1 MKLTK
6 KEVEH
11 IAYLARLG
19 LTEEEKG
26 KFAEQLSSILDYVE
40 QLKEVDT
47 KGVEPT
53 HQVSGLTNVF
63 REDIVD
69 TDRMVS
75 QEQALVNAP
84 ESHNG
89 FFVVEQILDQE

>member
-53 HQVSGLTNVF
+53 AQVTGLESVLRPDEIVEVS
-63 REDIVD
+63 REVK
-69 TDRMVS
+69 
-75 QEQALVNAP
+75 ENLLNNAP
-84 ESHNG
+84 EKEDNLVKTRSV
-89 FFVVEQILDQE
+89 FE